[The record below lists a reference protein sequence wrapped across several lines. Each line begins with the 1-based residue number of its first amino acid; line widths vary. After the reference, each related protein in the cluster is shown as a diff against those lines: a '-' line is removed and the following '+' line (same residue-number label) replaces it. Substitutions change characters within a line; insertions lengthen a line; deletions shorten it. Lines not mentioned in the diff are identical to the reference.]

1 MDWSVRPRVGSRCSP
16 RRSQLGSQAP
26 GFRLSMQVAGT
37 GACCPEWLEELLE
50 LREEAP
56 QVFLPSA
63 PEPGRKG

>member
-1 MDWSVRPRVGSRCSP
+1 MDWSVRPRVG
-16 RRSQLGSQAP
+16 SQLGSQAP